1 MGDPHATLRTGQS
14 RPTSFPITR
23 ATDPLR
29 AAGSSKRARGAAGL
43 LLGAWGLDAI
53 VASNPEPTAYWV
65 DRRIDGRVL
74 AFVVALM
81 GVTTIAAGLIPALRL
96 LHVDVAGGLLHGGR
110 TGSAP
115 GDRRLQSGLVVV
127 QVAMTFALT
136 VGATLLAGQRHTA
149 AVQRRGVRTGAAAQ
163 SAAVPRRRCVR
174 RSAPGVTCDVRA
186 ITRRRDNERSSRRAA
201 WHTRWLGRPSYVPK
215 PRTSRSAMA
224 EARRRTSGGSPSS

>member
-65 DRRIDGRVL
+65 DMRIDGRVL

-81 GVTTIAAGLIPALRL
+81 GVTTIATGRVTCTCAQSHAAATTSVHPAGRRGPHDGSGVRL
-96 LHVDVAGGLLHGGR
+96 TCPSR
-110 TGSAP
+110 E
-115 GDRRLQSGLVVV
+115 R
-127 QVAMTFALT
+127 
-136 VGATLLAGQRHTA
+136 AGQR
-149 AVQRRGVRTGAAAQ
+149 
-163 SAAVPRRRCVR
+163 
-174 RSAPGVTCDVRA
+174 
-186 ITRRRDNERSSRRAA
+186 
-201 WHTRWLGRPSYVPK
+201 
-215 PRTSRSAMA
+215 
-224 EARRRTSGGSPSS
+224 